1 MKANINTK
9 NTSVNNQV
17 VQEQNQLVESLL
29 NNDVTNKT
37 DNTETL
43 LEPDD
48 RVAANLI
55 EDIAAPKNDSLT
67 EQQKLIDE
75 HNRRVVQTPEF
86 KAQVMY
92 ENYINTCG
100 MILDGPAK
108 RRLKKQLL
116 REAKKGKFDYMFD
129 PEKIA
134 KREAREQAKFDE
146 LNKPVIHKVD
156 DISPEVQA
164 TLKEMAN
171 MEVIKSA

>member
-1 MKANINTK
+1 MKTNTNIENTL
-9 NTSVNNQV
+9 VNEQFN
-17 VQEQNQLVESLL
+17 QEQNQLVESLL
-29 NNDVTNKT
+29 NNDNVNETN
-37 DNTETL
+37 NTETL
-43 LEPDD
+43 LESDD
-48 RVAANLI
+48 RAAANLI
-55 EDIAAPKNDSLT
+55 ENIAVPTTDSQ
-67 EQQKLIDE
+67 EDQQKLIDE
-75 HNRRVVQTPEF
+75 HNRRVVHTPEF

-100 MILDGPAK
+100 TILDGPAK

-116 REAKKGKFDYMFD
+116 REAKKGKFDYLFD